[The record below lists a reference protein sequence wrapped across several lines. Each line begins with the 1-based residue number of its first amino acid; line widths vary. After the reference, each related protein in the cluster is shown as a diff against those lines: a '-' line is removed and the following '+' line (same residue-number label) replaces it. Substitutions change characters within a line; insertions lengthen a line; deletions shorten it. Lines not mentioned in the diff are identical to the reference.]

1 MPAEHAAPPGL
12 MLFALDHYKHVAPTE
27 LGSFFD
33 SIL

>member
-1 MPAEHAAPPGL
+1 MQAEDGAPLGL
-12 MLFALDHYKHVAPTE
+12 MLFALECYKHAAPTE